1 MMLSKPHSYITKVQ
15 ENAAHP
21 ANDAACRRADLQRK
35 ISLQERPLILDN
47 AILETG
53 GKVLD

>member
-1 MMLSKPHSYITKVQ
+1 MLSKPHSYITKVQ
-15 ENAAHP
+15 ENEVHP

-35 ISLQERPLILDN
+35 ISLQERPLVLDN

>member
-1 MMLSKPHSYITKVQ
+1 MLSKPHSYITKVQ
-15 ENAAHP
+15 ENEVHP
-21 ANDAACRRADLQRK
+21 ANDAACRRADLQREV
-35 ISLQERPLILDN
+35 SLQERPLILDN